1 MIGIKKGY
9 TLIEVIV
16 VITIIMLLGGITV
29 TLAVESVSDYFV
41 NIERCFLEDKFD
53 NALLNMDIMCNSGG
67 IVSIRINEQFND
79 IKSNN
84 IKINYKDINGNLK
97 VKIIYLKGENLMV
110 RTLNYEGGILSVGD
124 NIILNNIN
132 DFQVI
137 EKGKLTYYKI
147 KSLKYGERVRCL

>member
-29 TLAVESVSDYFV
+29 TLTVESISDYFI

-53 NALLNMDIMCNSGG
+53 NALLNMDMICNSGG
-67 IVSIRINEQFND
+67 IVSIKINEQFND

-84 IKINYKDINGNLK
+84 IKINYKDINDNVK
-97 VKIIYLKGENLMV
+97 IKIIYLKGENLMV
-110 RTLNYEGGILSVGD
+110 RTLNYEGGTLSVGD
-124 NIILNNIN
+124 NIILNNVN
-132 DFQVI
+132 DFEVI
-137 EKGKLTYYKI
+137 EKEELIYYKI
-147 KSLKYGERVRCL
+147 KSLKYGERIRCL